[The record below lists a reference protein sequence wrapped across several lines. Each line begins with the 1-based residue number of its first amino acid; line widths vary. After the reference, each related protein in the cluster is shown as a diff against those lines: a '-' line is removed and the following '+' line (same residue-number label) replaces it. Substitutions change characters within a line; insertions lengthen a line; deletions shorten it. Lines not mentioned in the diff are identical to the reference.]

1 MSSKYRIMEAPPYMP
16 SLFCPTMSYPT
27 VSSYHLVESY
37 PIEPIYPAAS
47 LASMRF
53 HSGPPAA

>member
-1 MSSKYRIMEAPPYMP
+1 MSSKYRIVEAPPYMP

-37 PIEPIYPAAS
+37 PIESPTMTVNCG
-47 LASMRF
+47 LNF
-53 HSGPPAA
+53 DTQF